1 MAVRS
6 GTPKLLRSPT
16 HEDMIRSNAPLALWL
31 CLALAACQASEKGR
45 EQKVVEAARG
55 GRYDVA
61 VEEAR
66 RLAEAHPEDAA
77 LQALYLDT
85 RVAALLDRGRDQ
97 VFAEDFDGALSSFLA
112 AIELAPGHPMVA
124 SWLVKTKKQLAS
136 RWLDEAAENTGPEK
150 LDQAEA
156 AYERVLQYEPD
167 NPYAIEGLAHVLLLK
182 NYRAGQSKTYFDD
195 GLSSFRELRLQNA
208 RRAFE
213 LSRHY
218 RENDPAAARAEQVER
233 LMIDERLAQAQ
244 TLEAEG
250 HFFAAR
256 NEYRLVLLLDPTHAE
271 GRAGFD
277 RMDRETRATSALAQ
291 ADMEIRRGEL
301 EEARETLAEA
311 ELLTE
316 AQRAG
321 LTALETGIE
330 EKRLAD
336 LYAEA
341 QRLTEDYRY
350 PDAVALYAELL
361 ALAPDYQDAAQRKRT
376 IEEFIRLAEDL
387 YARALE
393 AKDDATAEACL
404 RQIQGVVWPEYK
416 DVVERLQ
423 AIEARK
429 PAAEEPAPADGEPR

>member
-1 MAVRS
+1 
-6 GTPKLLRSPT
+6 
-16 HEDMIRSNAPLALWL
+16 MIRSNAQLAVFL
-31 CLALAACQASEKGR
+31 CLALAACQAGEKGR
-45 EQKVVEAARG
+45 EQKVVEAARS
-55 GRYDVA
+55 GRFDLA

-66 RLAEAHPEDAA
+66 RLAEAHPDDAA

-97 VFAEDFDGALSSFLA
+97 VFAEDFDGALRSFLQ
-112 AIELAPGHPMVA
+112 AIELAPGHPMVE
-124 SWLVKTKKQLAS
+124 SWLLKTRKQLAT

-156 AYERVLQYEPD
+156 AYERVLLYEPD
-167 NPYAIEGLAHVLLLK
+167 NPYAVEGLAHVLLLK

-208 RRAFE
+208 RRSFE

-218 RENDPAAARAEQVER
+218 RDNDPAAVRGEQVER
-233 LMIDERLAQAQ
+233 LMIDERLAQAR

-250 HFFAAR
+250 HYFAAR
-256 NEYRLVLLLDPTHAE
+256 NEYRLVLLLDPTDAE

-311 ELLTE
+311 EVLTE
-316 AQRAG
+316 AQREG

-330 EKRLAD
+330 EKRLQD

-341 QRLTEDYRY
+341 QRLTEDFRY
-350 PDAVALYAELL
+350 AEAVATYGELL
-361 ALAPDYQDAAQRKRT
+361 ALAPDFSDAAQRKRT
-376 IEEFIRLAEDL
+376 IEEFIRMAEEF
-387 YARALE
+387 YASALS
-393 AKDDATAEACL
+393 AKDDTSAELYL
-404 RQIQGVVWPEYK
+404 RQIQVIWPEYK
-416 DVVERLQ
+416 DVAARL
-423 AIEARK
+423 ADIAARK
-429 PAAEEPAPADGEPR
+429 PAQESPAEGGAETPR